1 MSHVDL
7 AAVLAHRSPE
17 SSVLV
22 SDIHGIFLA
31 LSEIARQQQFDPKT
45 AYSTWDKD
53 KLISEDVLAQ
63 WLDES
68 PSSIQKW
75 RLTGKGPKYI
85 KNPKLVR
92 YRVGDVR
99 KWIDQNSVTSTA
111 NYHSNHL

>member
-1 MSHVDL
+1 MSHADL

-31 LSEIARQQQFDPKT
+31 LSEIARQQLDLNT

-68 PSSIQKW
+68 PNSIQKW

-111 NYHSNHL
+111 NYRANRL